1 MAFNYKGFQPYL
13 CCGRVT
19 RFRMMTGRGAG
30 KLGGSGPFL
39 HIHRRQGELFGR
51 KRNVN
56 IFEEGSAGYAAN
68 TIGGFEEVV
77 SGLSAM
83 FTTEGIGKN
92 ERLGKLT
99 RTHEKASAIK
109 IPITFCM
116 HDFHRSGSYWLRT
129 LNFSLAKCCECTR
142 RTMERQ
148 LHMNCAGGGIPGPN
162 FE

>member
-1 MAFNYKGFQPYL
+1 MLNVLPPVVRVKTKSQYLVALVCHAYRTKKFGEGSIRMAFNHKGFQSYL

-19 RFRMMTGRGAG
+19 RLRMMTGRGAG

-56 IFEEGSAGYAAN
+56 IFEEGSASYAAN

-116 HDFHRSGSYWLRT
+116 HIFT
-129 LNFSLAKCCECTR
+129 ALAVI
-142 RTMERQ
+142 
-148 LHMNCAGGGIPGPN
+148 G
-162 FE
+162 